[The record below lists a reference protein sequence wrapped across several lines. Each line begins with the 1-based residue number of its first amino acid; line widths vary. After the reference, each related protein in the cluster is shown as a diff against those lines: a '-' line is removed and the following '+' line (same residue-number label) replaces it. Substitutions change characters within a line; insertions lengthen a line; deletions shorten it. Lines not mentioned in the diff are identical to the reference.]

1 MRLRGLMVLAAAA
14 AVVLVPAATP
24 ATLPQ
29 LIGTVG
35 PGFSITITHPDGS
48 PVTQIDPGTYEV
60 VVHDLAIEHNFH
72 LSGPGVNQATVV
84 ETEGD
89 FNWTVTFVEG
99 RYSVV
104 CDPHSL
110 QMHREF
116 VAGNPPP
123 PPTPPPPK
131 PATPKLLAT
140 VGPSNTISLKSASGK
155 ALKTRQG
162 GRLLDHRSRPLE
174 GAQLPPRRQGRQPQV
189 RPRRGQ
195 HGDVEGQALGRGA
208 PLLLRQEPQDGQ
220 GLGQGHLGPAARLD
234 QAGVLAACR
243 ADLGLPFEL

>member
-1 MRLRGLMVLAAAA
+1 MRLRGLMLLAAAA
-14 AVVLVPAATP
+14 AVMLVPAATP

-60 VVHDLAIEHNFH
+60 VVHDFAIEHNFH

-123 PPTPPPPK
+123 PPTPPSPK

-155 ALKTRQG
+155 ALKT
-162 GRLLDHRSRPLE
+162 
-174 GAQLPPRRQGRQPQV
+174 V
-189 RPRRGQ
+189 K
-195 HGDVEGQALGRGA
+195 
-208 PLLLRQEPQDGQ
+208 
-220 GLGQGHLGPAARLD
+220 
-234 QAGVLAACR
+234 AGVYSITVRDRSKVHNFHLVGKGVNR
-243 ADLGLPFEL
+243 KSGLVGVSTVTWKVKLSAGALRFYSDKSPTTVKGSVKVT